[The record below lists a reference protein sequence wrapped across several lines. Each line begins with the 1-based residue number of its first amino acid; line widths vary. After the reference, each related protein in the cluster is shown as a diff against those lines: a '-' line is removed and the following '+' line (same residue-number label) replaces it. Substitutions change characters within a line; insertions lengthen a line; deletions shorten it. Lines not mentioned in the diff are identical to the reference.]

1 MADNR
6 NISSLVN
13 SNTLN
18 TLSSVIRPKSFGDQ
32 LSNNNEKI
40 VNSSLGKKQ
49 ELQLELKKLDAKESE
64 EKVKYGKILNDL
76 FNQFQP
82 TPPTKAT
89 LTFEQYEKEKIEAE
103 VLYTN
108 IIIEIDFQKNE
119 IDKQIQDISNDP
131 YKNIKNSTK
140 RREVRNN
147 RKIQR
152 AKNKENKEK
161 KVLSKKVLQNL
172 SKTIA
177 SLVSLQATKL
187 LFSIV
192 FNNKKLQELIDDT
205 NTIIDSATTQ
215 DAINNAR
222 VIRNSTLAIIINNER
237 KLDSLNKIVD
247 NANKVVT
254 ILNIALTAIIL
265 LFTIP
270 KPFGLGP
277 TMPTPIA
284 NKVKKFQDL
293 VVALNILIS
302 IIKGIIDSKLNELND
317 LKSQL
322 NQLNDVLDN
331 TLINNLSNEQL
342 QAFIN
347 EQRNLQSKFSEYKG
361 FKLEIREE
369 ETLGAQQA
377 VVVRNNIKRKYAV
390 ALDKD
395 GVPVLKSDFSFTLD
409 PADLIEQLKLII
421 DSNNLQA

>member
-108 IIIEIDFQKNE
+108 IIIEIDLQKNE

-205 NTIIDSATTQ
+205 NTIIDAATTQ
-215 DAINNAR
+215 EAINNAR

-377 VVVRNNIKRKYAV
+377 LVVKNNIKRKYAV

>member
-49 ELQLELKKLDAKESE
+49 ELQLELKKLDAEKIE
-64 EKVKYGKILNDL
+64 ENVKYAKILNDL

-205 NTIIDSATTQ
+205 NTIIDAATTQ
-215 DAINNAR
+215 EAINNAR

-377 VVVRNNIKRKYAV
+377 LVVKNNIKRKYAV

>member
-49 ELQLELKKLDAKESE
+49 ELKIEFDKLVTKESE

-82 TPPTKAT
+82 PPPTKAT
-89 LTFEQYEKEKIEAE
+89 LTFEQYEQEKIEAE
-103 VLYTN
+103 VAYTN
-108 IIIEIDFQKNE
+108 IIIEIDLQKNE
-119 IDKQIQDISNDP
+119 VNKQIQDISNDP

-140 RREVRNN
+140 RREIRNN

-205 NTIIDSATTQ
+205 NTIIDAATTQ

-237 KLDSLNKIVD
+237 KLDSLNKIVN

-377 VVVRNNIKRKYAV
+377 VVVKNNIKRKYAV

-409 PADLIEQLKLII
+409 PVDLIEQLKLII
-421 DSNNLQA
+421 DNNNLQA

>member
-32 LSNNNEKI
+32 LSNDTEKI

-49 ELQLELKKLDAKESE
+49 ELQFNLAKLVQDEVE
-64 EKVKYGKILNDL
+64 EKVKYAKTLNDL

-82 TPPTKAT
+82 PPPTKAT
-89 LTFEQYEKEKIEAE
+89 LTFEQYEQKKIEAE
-103 VLYTN
+103 ILYTN
-108 IIIEIDFQKNE
+108 IIIEIDLQKNE
-119 IDKQIQDISNDP
+119 VNKQIQDISNNP
-131 YKNIKNSTK
+131 YQNIKNSTK

-161 KVLSKKVLQNL
+161 KILSKKVLQNL

-215 DAINNAR
+215 EAINNAR

-302 IIKGIIDSKLNELND
+302 IIKGILDSKLNELND

-322 NQLNDVLDN
+322 NQLNDILDN

-342 QAFIN
+342 QSFIN

-377 VVVRNNIKRKYAV
+377 LVVKNNIKRKYAV

>member
-1 MADNR
+1 MGYWVDM
-6 NISSLVN
+6 
-13 SNTLN
+13 
-18 TLSSVIRPKSFGDQ
+18 
-32 LSNNNEKI
+32 
-40 VNSSLGKKQ
+40 
-49 ELQLELKKLDAKESE
+49 
-64 EKVKYGKILNDL
+64 
-76 FNQFQP
+76 
-82 TPPTKAT
+82 
-89 LTFEQYEKEKIEAE
+89 
-103 VLYTN
+103 
-108 IIIEIDFQKNE
+108 
-119 IDKQIQDISNDP
+119 NDP
-131 YKNIKNSTK
+131 YITYD
-140 RREVRNN
+140 
-147 RKIQR
+147 
-152 AKNKENKEK
+152 NKYIES
-161 KVLSKKVLQNL
+161 VWWLLQNL
-172 SKTIA
+172 SKTRA

-205 NTIIDSATTQ
+205 NTIIDAATTQ
-215 DAINNAR
+215 EAINNAR

-322 NQLNDVLDN
+322 NQLNGVLDN

-342 QAFIN
+342 QSFIN

-377 VVVRNNIKRKYAV
+377 VVVKNNIKRKYAV

>member
-49 ELQLELKKLDAKESE
+49 ELKIEFDKLVTKESE

-140 RREVRNN
+140 RREIRNN

-205 NTIIDSATTQ
+205 NTIIDAATTQ

-237 KLDSLNKIVD
+237 KLDSLNKIVN

-409 PADLIEQLKLII
+409 PVDLIEQLKLII
-421 DSNNLQA
+421 DNNNLQA

>member
-49 ELQLELKKLDAKESE
+49 ELQIELQKLVTKESE

-108 IIIEIDFQKNE
+108 IIIEIDLQKNE

-140 RREVRNN
+140 RREIRNN

-205 NTIIDSATTQ
+205 NTIIDAATTQ
-215 DAINNAR
+215 EAINNAR

-347 EQRNLQSKFSEYKG
+347 EQRNLQNKFTEYKG

-377 VVVRNNIKRKYAV
+377 LVVKNNIKRKYAV

>member
-49 ELQLELKKLDAKESE
+49 ELKIEFDKLVTKESE

-108 IIIEIDFQKNE
+108 IIIEIDLQKNE

-140 RREVRNN
+140 RREIRNN

-205 NTIIDSATTQ
+205 NTIIDAATTQ
-215 DAINNAR
+215 EAINNAR

-377 VVVRNNIKRKYAV
+377 LVVKNNIKRKYAV

>member
-49 ELQLELKKLDAKESE
+49 ELQLELKKLDAEKIE
-64 EKVKYGKILNDL
+64 ENVKYAKILNDL

-108 IIIEIDFQKNE
+108 IIIEIDLQKNE

-205 NTIIDSATTQ
+205 NTIIDAATTQ
-215 DAINNAR
+215 EAINNAR

-302 IIKGIIDSKLNELND
+302 IIKGILDSKLNELND

-377 VVVRNNIKRKYAV
+377 LVVKNNIKRKYAV

>member
-40 VNSSLGKKQ
+40 INSSLGKKQ
-49 ELQLELKKLDAKESE
+49 ELQIELQKLVTKESE

-108 IIIEIDFQKNE
+108 IIIEIDLQKNE

-205 NTIIDSATTQ
+205 NTIIDAATTQ
-215 DAINNAR
+215 EAINNAR

-377 VVVRNNIKRKYAV
+377 LVVKNNIKRKYAV

>member
-49 ELQLELKKLDAKESE
+49 ELKIEFDKLVTKESE

-82 TPPTKAT
+82 PPPTKAT
-89 LTFEQYEKEKIEAE
+89 LTFEQYEQEKIKAE
-103 VLYTN
+103 VAYTN
-108 IIIEIDFQKNE
+108 IIIEIDLQKNE
-119 IDKQIQDISNDP
+119 VNKQIQDISNDP

-140 RREVRNN
+140 RREIRNN

-205 NTIIDSATTQ
+205 NTIIDAATTQ

-237 KLDSLNKIVD
+237 KLDSLNKIVN

-302 IIKGIIDSKLNELND
+302 IIKGILDSKLNELND

-331 TLINNLSNEQL
+331 ILINNLSNEQL

-347 EQRNLQSKFSEYKG
+347 EQRNLQSKSSEYKG

-409 PADLIEQLKLII
+409 PVDLIEQLKLII
-421 DSNNLQA
+421 DNNNLQA

>member
-49 ELQLELKKLDAKESE
+49 ELKIEFDKLVTKESE

-108 IIIEIDFQKNE
+108 IIIEIDLQKNE
-119 IDKQIQDISNDP
+119 IDKQIKDISNDP

-140 RREVRNN
+140 RREIRNN
-147 RKIQR
+147 KKIQR

-205 NTIIDSATTQ
+205 NTIIDAATTQ
-215 DAINNAR
+215 EAINNAR

-347 EQRNLQSKFSEYKG
+347 EQRNLQNKFTEYKG

-377 VVVRNNIKRKYAV
+377 LVVKNNIKRKYAV

>member
-49 ELQLELKKLDAKESE
+49 ELKIEFDKLVTKESE

-108 IIIEIDFQKNE
+108 IIIEIDLQKNE
-119 IDKQIQDISNDP
+119 IDKQIKDISNDP

-215 DAINNAR
+215 EAINNAR

-331 TLINNLSNEQL
+331 ILINNLSNEQL

-377 VVVRNNIKRKYAV
+377 LVVKNNIKRKYAV

-409 PADLIEQLKLII
+409 PVDLIEQLKLII
-421 DSNNLQA
+421 DNNNLQA

>member
-49 ELQLELKKLDAKESE
+49 ELKIEFDKLVTKESE

-108 IIIEIDFQKNE
+108 IIIEIDLQKNE

-140 RREVRNN
+140 RREIRNN
-147 RKIQR
+147 KKIQR

-237 KLDSLNKIVD
+237 KLDSLNKIVN
-247 NANKVVT
+247 NANKVVI

-331 TLINNLSNEQL
+331 ILINNLSNEQL

-377 VVVRNNIKRKYAV
+377 LVVKNNIKRKYAV

-409 PADLIEQLKLII
+409 PVDLIEQLKLII
-421 DSNNLQA
+421 DNNNLQA

>member
-13 SNTLN
+13 TNTLN
-18 TLSSVIRPKSFGDQ
+18 TLSGVIRPKSFGDQ
-32 LSNNNEKI
+32 LSNDNEKI

-49 ELQLELKKLDAKESE
+49 ELQFDFDELVSDEIE
-64 EKVKYGKILNDL
+64 ENVKYAKTLNDL

-82 TPPTKAT
+82 PPPTKAT
-89 LTFEQYEKEKIEAE
+89 LTFEQYELKKKEAE
-103 VLYTN
+103 VLYTKRIN
-108 IIIEIDFQKNE
+108 EIKLQKNE
-119 IDKQIQDISNDP
+119 INKQILDISNNP
-131 YKNIKNSTK
+131 YQNIKNSTK

-215 DAINNAR
+215 EAINNAR

-237 KLDSLNKIVD
+237 KLDSLSKIVN
-247 NANKVVT
+247 NANKVVI

-277 TMPTPIA
+277 TMPTPIS

-302 IIKGIIDSKLNELND
+302 IIKGILDSRLNELND

-322 NQLNDVLDN
+322 EELNNILDN
-331 TLINNLSNEQL
+331 TLISNLSNEQL

-377 VVVRNNIKRKYAV
+377 IVVRNNIKRKYAV

-409 PADLIEQLKLII
+409 PVDLIEQLKLII
-421 DSNNLQA
+421 DNNNLQA

>member
-13 SNTLN
+13 TNTLN
-18 TLSSVIRPKSFGDQ
+18 TLSSVQRPKSFGDQ
-32 LSNNNEKI
+32 TSNDSEKI

-49 ELQLELKKLDAKESE
+49 ELQLELKKLVTKEIE
-64 EKVKYGKILNDL
+64 EKVKYGKTLNDL

-82 TPPTKAT
+82 PPPTKAT
-89 LTFEQYEKEKIEAE
+89 LTFEQYELKKKEAE
-103 VLYTN
+103 VAYTN
-108 IIIEIDFQKNE
+108 IINEISLQKNE
-119 IDKQIQDISNDP
+119 INKQIQDISNDP
-131 YKNIKNSTK
+131 YQNIKNSTK
-140 RREVRNN
+140 RREIRNN

-215 DAINNAR
+215 EAINNAR

-247 NANKVVT
+247 NANRVVT
-254 ILNIALTAIIL
+254 ILNISLTAIIL

-302 IIKGIIDSKLNELND
+302 IIRGILDSKLNELND

-322 NQLNDVLDN
+322 NQLNNILDN

-342 QAFIN
+342 QSFIN
-347 EQRNLQSKFSEYKG
+347 EQRNLQSKFAEYKG

-409 PADLIEQLKLII
+409 PVDLIEQLKLII
-421 DSNNLQA
+421 DNNNLQA

>member
-13 SNTLN
+13 TNTLN
-18 TLSSVIRPKSFGDQ
+18 TLSGVQRPKSFGDQ
-32 LSNNNEKI
+32 LSNDTEKI

-49 ELQLELKKLDAKESE
+49 ELQLELKKLVTEKIE
-64 EKVKYGKILNDL
+64 ENVKYVKTLNDL

-82 TPPTKAT
+82 SPPTKAT
-89 LTFEQYEKEKIEAE
+89 LTFEQYELKKKDAE
-103 VLYTN
+103 TAYTKRTN
-108 IIIEIDFQKNE
+108 EIDLQKNE
-119 IDKQIQDISNDP
+119 IDKQIKDISNDP
-131 YKNIKNSTK
+131 YQNIKNNTK

-205 NTIIDSATTQ
+205 NTIIDAATTQ
-215 DAINNAR
+215 EAINNAR

-247 NANKVVT
+247 NANRVVT
-254 ILNIALTAIIL
+254 ILNISLTAIIL

-302 IIKGIIDSKLNELND
+302 IIKGILDSRLNELND

-322 NQLNDVLDN
+322 KQLNDILDN
-331 TLINNLSNEQL
+331 ILINSLSNEQL
-342 QAFIN
+342 QSFIN
-347 EQRNLQSKFSEYKG
+347 EQRNLQSKFAEYKG

-409 PADLIEQLKLII
+409 PVDLIEQLKLII
-421 DSNNLQA
+421 DNNNLQA

>member
-13 SNTLN
+13 TNTLN
-18 TLSSVIRPKSFGDQ
+18 TLSSVQRPKSFGDQ
-32 LSNNNEKI
+32 TSNDSEKI

-49 ELQLELKKLDAKESE
+49 ELQLELKKLVTKEIE
-64 EKVKYGKILNDL
+64 EKVKYGKTLNDL

-82 TPPTKAT
+82 PPPTKAT
-89 LTFEQYEKEKIEAE
+89 LTFEQYELKKKEAE
-103 VLYTN
+103 VAYTN
-108 IIIEIDFQKNE
+108 IINEISLQKNE
-119 IDKQIQDISNDP
+119 INKQIQDISNDP
-131 YKNIKNSTK
+131 YQNIKNSTK
-140 RREVRNN
+140 RKEIRNN

-215 DAINNAR
+215 EAINNAR

-247 NANKVVT
+247 NANRVVT
-254 ILNIALTAIIL
+254 ILNISLTAIIL

-302 IIKGIIDSKLNELND
+302 IIRGILDSKLNELND

-322 NQLNDVLDN
+322 NQLNNILDN

-342 QAFIN
+342 QSFIN
-347 EQRNLQSKFSEYKG
+347 EQRNLQSKFAEYKG

-409 PADLIEQLKLII
+409 PVDLIEQLKLII
-421 DSNNLQA
+421 DNNNLQA

>member
-49 ELQLELKKLDAKESE
+49 ELQLELKKLDAEKIE
-64 EKVKYGKILNDL
+64 ENVKYAKILNDL

-108 IIIEIDFQKNE
+108 IIIEIDLQKNE
-119 IDKQIQDISNDP
+119 IDKQIKDISNDP

-140 RREVRNN
+140 RREIRNN

-177 SLVSLQATKL
+177 SLVSLQSAKL

-205 NTIIDSATTQ
+205 NTIIDAATTQ
-215 DAINNAR
+215 EAINNAR

-377 VVVRNNIKRKYAV
+377 LVVKNNIKRKYAV

>member
-205 NTIIDSATTQ
+205 NTIIDAATTQ

-237 KLDSLNKIVD
+237 KLDSLNKIVN

-347 EQRNLQSKFSEYKG
+347 EQRNLQNKFTEYKG

-377 VVVRNNIKRKYAV
+377 LVVRNNIKRKYAV

>member
-49 ELQLELKKLDAKESE
+49 ELKIEFDKLVTKESE

-82 TPPTKAT
+82 PPPTKAT
-89 LTFEQYEKEKIEAE
+89 LTFEQYEQEKIKAE
-103 VLYTN
+103 VAYTN
-108 IIIEIDFQKNE
+108 IIIEIDLQKNE
-119 IDKQIQDISNDP
+119 VNKQIQDISNDP

-205 NTIIDSATTQ
+205 NTIIDAATTQ
-215 DAINNAR
+215 EAINNAR

-322 NQLNDVLDN
+322 NQLNGVLDN

-377 VVVRNNIKRKYAV
+377 LVVKNNIKRKYAV

-409 PADLIEQLKLII
+409 PVDLIEQLKLII
-421 DSNNLQA
+421 DNNNLQA

>member
-49 ELQLELKKLDAKESE
+49 ELQLELKKLDAEKIE
-64 EKVKYGKILNDL
+64 ENVKYAKILNDL

-108 IIIEIDFQKNE
+108 IIIEIDLQKNE
-119 IDKQIQDISNDP
+119 IDKQIKDISNDP

-140 RREVRNN
+140 RREIRNN

-205 NTIIDSATTQ
+205 NTIIDAATTQ
-215 DAINNAR
+215 EAINNAR

-377 VVVRNNIKRKYAV
+377 LVVKNNIKRKYAV

>member
-49 ELQLELKKLDAKESE
+49 ELQLELKKLDAEKIE
-64 EKVKYGKILNDL
+64 ENVKYAKILNDL

-108 IIIEIDFQKNE
+108 IIIEIDLQKNE
-119 IDKQIQDISNDP
+119 IDKQIKDISNDP

-377 VVVRNNIKRKYAV
+377 LVVKNNIKRKYAV

>member
-49 ELQLELKKLDAKESE
+49 ELKIEFDKLVTKESE

-205 NTIIDSATTQ
+205 NTIIDAATTQ

-237 KLDSLNKIVD
+237 KLDSLNKIVN

-347 EQRNLQSKFSEYKG
+347 EQRNLQNKFTEYKG

>member
-49 ELQLELKKLDAKESE
+49 ELKIEFDKLVTKESE

-82 TPPTKAT
+82 PPPTKAT
-89 LTFEQYEKEKIEAE
+89 LTFEQYEQEKIKAE
-103 VLYTN
+103 VAYTN
-108 IIIEIDFQKNE
+108 IIIEIDLQKNE
-119 IDKQIQDISNDP
+119 VNKQIQDISNDP

-140 RREVRNN
+140 RREIRNN

-205 NTIIDSATTQ
+205 NTIIDAATTQ

-237 KLDSLNKIVD
+237 KLDSLNKIVN

-302 IIKGIIDSKLNELND
+302 IIKGILDSKLNELND

-331 TLINNLSNEQL
+331 ILINNLSNEQL

-377 VVVRNNIKRKYAV
+377 VVVKNNIKRKYAV

-409 PADLIEQLKLII
+409 PVDLIEQLKLII
-421 DSNNLQA
+421 DNNNLQA